1 MMYLLLTTL
10 FLSACGRESSP
21 TVPPGEITTEM
32 AGYIDVFTELA
43 REHGVTVSQQLYS
56 AKILDSKDWK
66 AFTEEKSQ
74 PKTLGGLCTVIINPP
89 KNRSFP
95 GYKKEPIEIFRYV
108 AVMRLRRIPQQKAL
122 IFHELGHCLLNMEH
136 SQSGI
141 MSEFIPFVKD
151 EAALSEMMDE
161 FFQSYKT
168 KEGTN

>member
-1 MMYLLLTTL
+1 MRYLLLTTL

-56 AKILDSKDWK
+56 AEILDSKDWQEFLK
-66 AFTEEKSQ
+66 EKSQ
-74 PKTLGGLCTVIINPP
+74 RKTLVGLCDVIINPP
-89 KNRSFP
+89 KKRSFP
-95 GYKKEPIEIFRYV
+95 GYKKEPIQIFRYV
-108 AVMRLRRIPQQKAL
+108 TVKRMHHRPFQKAL

-141 MSEFIPFVKD
+141 MSEVMKLVKD
-151 EAALSEMMDE
+151 EADLSEMMDE

-168 KEGTN
+168 KEGIM